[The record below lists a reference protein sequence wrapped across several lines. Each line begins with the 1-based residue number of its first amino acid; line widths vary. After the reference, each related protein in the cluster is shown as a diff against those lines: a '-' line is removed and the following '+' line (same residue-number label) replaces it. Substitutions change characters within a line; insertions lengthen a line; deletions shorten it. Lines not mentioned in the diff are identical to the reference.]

1 MINEIKSLTSLGYF
15 IIMQFKKMKLSV
27 KILIGLVLILCAIIA
42 LNISLFKI
50 QDSSKYPATEK
61 ISPVLA
67 KLEGLG
73 GGELC
78 KREHSGVQSFNESF
92 TPQKP
97 VPMIEVF
104 YKFTDAPADLKEIL
118 VRSLQ
123 EIGYPVTEDVKE
135 IAEIKQRIKDGL
147 TFNTD
152 YNDETDLMQ
161 YSGEGTTVSLRIF
174 RNIKDITGCRVDKG
188 IPLAISVTGKEALV
202 SLQLMLPERQN

>member
-1 MINEIKSLTSLGYF
+1 
-15 IIMQFKKMKLSV
+15 MQPKKMKFSV
-27 KILIGLVLILCAIIA
+27 KILIGLVLILCAIVI
-42 LNISLFKI
+42 LNIGSFKI
-50 QDSSKYPATEK
+50 KDGSKYPAAEK
-61 ISPVLA
+61 AVPVLA
-67 KLEGLG
+67 KMQEIG
-73 GGELC
+73 GTEIC
-78 KREHSGVQSFNESF
+78 KQEHNGVQSFNESF

-104 YKFTDAPADLKEIL
+104 YKFKNAPADLKETL

-161 YSGEGTTVSLRIF
+161 YSGEGTTVNLRIF
-174 RNIKDITGCRVDKG
+174 RNIKNVTGCRVAKG
-188 IPLAISVTGKEALV
+188 ITPTISVANNESLV
-202 SLQLMLPERQN
+202 NLKITLPERKD

>member
-1 MINEIKSLTSLGYF
+1 
-15 IIMQFKKMKLSV
+15 
-27 KILIGLVLILCAIIA
+27 
-42 LNISLFKI
+42 
-50 QDSSKYPATEK
+50 
-61 ISPVLA
+61 
-67 KLEGLG
+67 
-73 GGELC
+73 
-78 KREHSGVQSFNESF
+78 
-92 TPQKP
+92 
-97 VPMIEVF
+97 MIEVF
-104 YKFTDAPADLKEIL
+104 YKFKNAPADLKETL

-161 YSGEGTTVSLRIF
+161 YSGEGTTVNLRIF

>member
-1 MINEIKSLTSLGYF
+1 VINEIKSLTSLGYF

-123 EIGYPVTEDVKE
+123 EIGYPVTEDTE
-135 IAEIKQRIKDGL
+135 RIAEVKQNIKDGD
-147 TFNTD
+147 TFDVD
-152 YNDETDLMQ
+152 YNDETDIMR
-161 YSGEGTTVSLRIF
+161 YSGEGTTVNLRIF
-174 RNIKDITGCRVDKG
+174 RNIKNVTGCIVDKG
-188 IPLAISVTGKEALV
+188 MPLAISVAGKEALISV
-202 SLQLMLPERQN
+202 MLTLPERKD

>member
-1 MINEIKSLTSLGYF
+1 
-15 IIMQFKKMKLSV
+15 MQPKKMKLSV
-27 KILIGLVLILCAIIA
+27 KILIGLVLILCAIVI
-42 LNISLFKI
+42 LNIGLFKTK
-50 QDSSKYPATEK
+50 DSSKYPAAEKAAPVIAKMQKIGGTE
-61 ISPVLA
+61 I
-67 KLEGLG
+67 
-73 GGELC
+73 C
-78 KREHSGVQSFNESF
+78 KQEHNGVQSFNESF

-104 YKFTDAPADLKEIL
+104 YKFKNAPADLKETL

-174 RNIKDITGCRVDKG
+174 RNIKDVAGCRVTKG
-188 IPLAISVTGKEALV
+188 IPLAISVANNEALV
-202 SLQLMLPERQN
+202 SLRITLPERIN

>member
-1 MINEIKSLTSLGYF
+1 
-15 IIMQFKKMKLSV
+15 MQLKKMKLSI
-27 KILIGLVLILCAIIA
+27 KILIGLVAILCIIII
-42 LNISLFKI
+42 LNFGLFKI
-50 QDSSKYPATEK
+50 QDNSKYPATEK
-61 ISPVLA
+61 VSPVLA
-67 KLEGLG
+67 KLQEIG
-73 GGELC
+73 GSEIC
-78 KREHSGVQSFNESF
+78 KREHNGVQSFNESF

-104 YKFTDAPADLKEIL
+104 YKFKNAPADLKETL

-174 RNIKDITGCRVDKG
+174 RNIKNVAGCRVDKG
-188 IPLAISVTGKEALV
+188 IPLAISVTGKEVLV